1 MKRHIQKNKL
11 IVGTIHINMEHDSE
25 IILYQTAD
33 GQIKIDVR
41 LEDETVWLNQNQL
54 EDLFQTDRTSIVKH
68 IKNIY
73 ESGELSEVATCAKIA
88 QVQLEGNR
96 KVTRQISFYNLDL
109 IISVGYRVQSH
120 VATHFRIWA
129 TQRLREYIVKGFAL
143 DDERMKAAGQIRYF
157 DELTERIRDIR
168 SSERI
173 FYQKVKDIFC
183 LSIDYD
189 ARTDQAKK
197 FFSTIQNKLHWAIHQ
212 HTAAELIAQRAIATT
227 QNMGLRSWAGDKIR
241 KSDVAIAKNY
251 LSEAELSQLN
261 LLVEQFLAFAENQA
275 RQKKV
280 MYMRDWIKKL
290 NDILTINDNEILEHA
305 GKISHEL
312 ALQLA
317 ETEYEKFNAERIKV
331 DDTRAFEELNKE
343 IKQLGISKS
352 KKK

>member
-1 MKRHIQKNKL
+1 MENK
-11 IVGTIHINMEHDSE
+11 SE
-25 IILYQTAD
+25 IILYQTTD
-33 GQIKIDVR
+33 GATKIDVR

-54 EDLFQTDRTSIVKH
+54 ETLFQTDRTSIVKH

-73 ESGELSEVATCAKIA
+73 ESGELSEEATCAKIA
-88 QVQLEGNR
+88 QVQQEGKR
-96 KVTRQISFYNLDL
+96 KVTRNISFYNLDL

-143 DDERMKAAGQIRYF
+143 DDERMKAAGQMRYF
-157 DELTERIRDIR
+157 DELSERIRDIR

-189 ARTDQAKK
+189 AKANQAKQ
-197 FFSTIQNKLHWAIHQ
+197 FFATIQNKLHWAIHQ
-212 HTAAELIAQRAIATT
+212 HTAAELIAQRAIATDT
-227 QNMGLRSWAGDKIR
+227 NMGLTSWVGEKIR
-241 KSDVAIAKNY
+241 KTDVGIAKNY
-251 LSEAELSQLN
+251 LNKDELSQLN

-280 MYMRDWIKKL
+280 MYMADWIKKL

-305 GKISHEL
+305 GKISHQM
-312 ALQLA
+312 AVQLA
-317 ETEYEKFNAERIKV
+317 EMEYEKYNAERIKA
-331 DDTRAFEELNKE
+331 DDLKALEELDKE
-343 IKQLGISKS
+343 LNQLKANNQD
-352 KKK
+352 

>member
-1 MKRHIQKNKL
+1 
-11 IVGTIHINMEHDSE
+11 MEHDSE

-317 ETEYEKFNAERIKV
+317 ETECEKFNAERIKV

>member
-1 MKRHIQKNKL
+1 
-11 IVGTIHINMEHDSE
+11 MEHDSE

-33 GQIKIDVR
+33 GQTKIDVR

-189 ARTDQAKK
+189 AKTDQAKK

-212 HTAAELIAQRAIATT
+212 HTAAELIVQRAIATT

-251 LSEAELSQLN
+251 LNEAELSQLN

-280 MYMRDWIKKL
+280 MYMSDWIKKL

>member
-1 MKRHIQKNKL
+1 M
-11 IVGTIHINMEHDSE
+11 
-25 IILYQTAD
+25 
-33 GQIKIDVR
+33 
-41 LEDETVWLNQNQL
+41 
-54 EDLFQTDRTSIVKH
+54 
-68 IKNIY
+68 
-73 ESGELSEVATCAKIA
+73 ATCAKIA

>member
-1 MKRHIQKNKL
+1 
-11 IVGTIHINMEHDSE
+11 MEHDSQ